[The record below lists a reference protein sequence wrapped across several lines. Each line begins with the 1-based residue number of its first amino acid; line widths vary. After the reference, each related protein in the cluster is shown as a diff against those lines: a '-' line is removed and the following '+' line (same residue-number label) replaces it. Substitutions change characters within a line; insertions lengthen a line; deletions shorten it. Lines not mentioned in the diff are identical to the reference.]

1 MKDTRERILDSIRQF
16 SSGNLTGQAI
26 ALFTTLGYNTDRQAP
41 LSSPTFQAFS
51 DSYIN
56 GNPNFKEEKAL
67 VKEWRYVDLLFQL
80 SDAEITKQTSLFDSK
95 KVVASGDSA
104 IAMHSYLFFVIEL
117 AGAQYTRTALS
128 NITRE
133 INKLFPMPVMVLFKH
148 GEALTLAVIN
158 RRLHKRDEGK
168 DVLLKVTLIKDINL
182 TTPHRA
188 HIEILFDLS
197 FDELLRKE
205 KFTNFVDLHKA
216 WEKTLDTKELNKRF
230 FQELANWYFWAMDHV
245 SFPDDVEKDTAIRNA
260 TNLIRLITRIIFIWF
275 IKEKGLVPEMLFD
288 RKELGRL
295 LKEFAKNEGS
305 SNYYKAILQNLFFG
319 TLNQKMD
326 ERGFAKE
333 GSFAENR
340 SNYGVKNLF
349 RYLDLFS
356 IIEKAVLALF
366 KDIPFLNGGLFDC
379 LDKENDEGKVVYGDG
394 FSRNSR
400 KQPMVPDFLF
410 FGTEKEYDLNKA
422 YGTKNKRY
430 KVHGLINLL
439 SHYKFTI
446 TENTPI
452 EEEVALDPELLGKVF
467 ENLLAS
473 YNPETQTTARKQTGS
488 FYTPREI
495 VNYMVDES
503 LKAYLE
509 QALSANL
516 DISSD
521 DAKVGL
527 DILFAYTEK
536 EHAFTEEEKTILI
549 KAIDTCKILDPA
561 CGSGAFPMGVLHKMV
576 HILHKL
582 DPNNEQWK
590 QRQVDK
596 VDKLI
601 EEAQEISDSAAREQ
615 VIAGLEQN
623 RQDIEDAFGSNELDY
638 GRKLYL
644 IENCIYGVDIQ
655 PIAVQIAKL
664 RFFISLVID
673 QKKQQGKENFGIR
686 ALPNLETKFVAA
698 NTLIG
703 LERLG
708 QGLLKNREIEKREKD
723 LKSIR
728 HQYFSAKT
736 RRDKINW
743 QKKDRALR
751 EEISKLLIHDGWD
764 KTTAQQIV
772 RFDPYDQNASS
783 PFFDPEWM
791 FSATDGFDVV
801 IGNPPYVRAD
811 SGHDH
816 LALRQQIIRSGHYE
830 TLWEKWDLFIPFM
843 ERSYK
848 LLRPGG
854 VTSLIVSD
862 AYCHSKYAQKSQTW
876 FLKNSQILRLDFLSK
891 IKVFDAGVH
900 NLTYL
905 FKKTEGRSWKPERR
919 IHDPA
924 FGVVTVLPTKEQ
936 DKLDYRVFFPEESNG
951 VKVSTSFPLLHQ
963 ICYVSYGLR
972 PSSNEDEARGEFVTA
987 DLVSQ
992 TRDSIHCKPYVEG
1005 KHLARWLP
1013 FCNLWIEWDTER
1025 APYKFCRPTFPEMY
1039 SVPEKIIAQRSP
1051 GPDPV
1056 VCYDACQLIF
1066 TPASVGFIPWHS
1078 LSGVRNNS
1086 IKKSARYPEETP
1098 LRPDLPDR
1106 KELEETSE
1114 RFALKYILAVM
1125 NSTVAHDFLRAN
1137 RRSNIHLYP
1146 DDWKNLPIP
1155 DATPQEQGPIAS
1167 LVDQILDIKS
1177 SNPLVDVSTLEDK
1190 VDILISNLYGRAPET
1205 VREEG

>member
-1 MKDTRERILDSIRQF
+1 
-16 SSGNLTGQAI
+16 
-26 ALFTTLGYNTDRQAP
+26 
-41 LSSPTFQAFS
+41 
-51 DSYIN
+51 
-56 GNPNFKEEKAL
+56 
-67 VKEWRYVDLLFQL
+67 
-80 SDAEITKQTSLFDSK
+80 
-95 KVVASGDSA
+95 
-104 IAMHSYLFFVIEL
+104 
-117 AGAQYTRTALS
+117 
-128 NITRE
+128 
-133 INKLFPMPVMVLFKH
+133 
-148 GEALTLAVIN
+148 
-158 RRLHKRDEGK
+158 
-168 DVLLKVTLIKDINL
+168 
-182 TTPHRA
+182 
-188 HIEILFDLS
+188 
-197 FDELLRKE
+197 
-205 KFTNFVDLHKA
+205 
-216 WEKTLDTKELNKRF
+216 
-230 FQELANWYFWAMDHV
+230 
-245 SFPDDVEKDTAIRNA
+245 
-260 TNLIRLITRIIFIWF
+260 
-275 IKEKGLVPEMLFD
+275 
-288 RKELGRL
+288 
-295 LKEFAKNEGS
+295 
-305 SNYYKAILQNLFFG
+305 
-319 TLNQKMD
+319 
-326 ERGFAKE
+326 
-333 GSFAENR
+333 
-340 SNYGVKNLF
+340 
-349 RYLDLFS
+349 
-356 IIEKAVLALF
+356 
-366 KDIPFLNGGLFDC
+366 
-379 LDKENDEGKVVYGDG
+379 
-394 FSRNSR
+394 
-400 KQPMVPDFLF
+400 
-410 FGTEKEYDLNKA
+410 
-422 YGTKNKRY
+422 
-430 KVHGLINLL
+430 
-439 SHYKFTI
+439 
-446 TENTPI
+446 
-452 EEEVALDPELLGKVF
+452 
-467 ENLLAS
+467 
-473 YNPETQTTARKQTGS
+473 
-488 FYTPREI
+488 
-495 VNYMVDES
+495 MVDES

-972 PSSNEDEARGEFVTA
+972 PSSNEDEARGE
-987 DLVSQ
+987 
-992 TRDSIHCKPYVEG
+992 
-1005 KHLARWLP
+1005 
-1013 FCNLWIEWDTER
+1013 
-1025 APYKFCRPTFPEMY
+1025 
-1039 SVPEKIIAQRSP
+1039 
-1051 GPDPV
+1051 
-1056 VCYDACQLIF
+1056 
-1066 TPASVGFIPWHS
+1066 
-1078 LSGVRNNS
+1078 
-1086 IKKSARYPEETP
+1086 
-1098 LRPDLPDR
+1098 
-1106 KELEETSE
+1106 
-1114 RFALKYILAVM
+1114 
-1125 NSTVAHDFLRAN
+1125 
-1137 RRSNIHLYP
+1137 
-1146 DDWKNLPIP
+1146 
-1155 DATPQEQGPIAS
+1155 
-1167 LVDQILDIKS
+1167 S
-1177 SNPLVDVSTLEDK
+1177 S
-1190 VDILISNLYGRAPET
+1190 
-1205 VREEG
+1205 